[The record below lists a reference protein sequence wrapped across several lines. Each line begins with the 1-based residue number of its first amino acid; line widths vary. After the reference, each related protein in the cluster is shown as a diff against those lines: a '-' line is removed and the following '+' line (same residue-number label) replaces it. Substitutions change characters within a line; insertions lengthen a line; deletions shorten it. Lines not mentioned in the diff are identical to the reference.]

1 MGKDLDEGKVGCGIF
16 VDLQKTFD
24 TVEHNVLLEKLEH
37 YGICGI
43 ANKSFKSYPSDRT
56 QFASINGSFLAM
68 LCLWSSPRL
77 CDWTDPFLNLY

>member
-56 QFASINGSFLAM
+56 QFACINGFISSHAM
-68 LCLWSSPRL
+68 PMEFSKAL
-77 CDWTDPFLNLY
+77 